1 MNLIGFGTSSTLLK
15 FQDKYYK
22 YSTEGLKK
30 KGFAIGGFESYFLA
44 DLVEY
49 YLFEVTNKKFKD
61 VPWREIYRES
71 EFLLFKGGN

>member
-1 MNLIGFGTSSTLLK
+1 M
-15 FQDKYYK
+15 
-22 YSTEGLKK
+22 
-30 KGFAIGGFESYFLA
+30 GFAIGGFESYFLA

>member
-1 MNLIGFGTSSTLLK
+1 MKWSV
-15 FQDKYYK
+15 YK
-22 YSTEGLKK
+22 KILSM
-30 KGFAIGGFESYFLA
+30 GGYELEPLA
-44 DLVEY
+44 YLVEY